1 MLVVSKM
8 LVNEIAVGSDEKPDK
23 NRNAD
28 HNNVPGL
35 QSRQT
40 AQE

>member
-1 MLVVSKM
+1 MPVASKM
-8 LVNEIAVGSDEKPDK
+8 LVDEIAVGSYEKQDK

-28 HNNVPGL
+28 DYDVPGL

-40 AQE
+40 AEE